1 MDHQDMRQRNAAS
14 TLGILYR
21 SSPAK
26 MTALQRESGLS
37 RRTIELILD
46 DLMQSGW
53 VTEVHSASPAARPVG
68 RPARSYAFRYDA
80 ACVVALQLE
89 AGQIHAT
96 VADLAT
102 EILGDLRVPLPIK
115 TSRAERLALLDDSV
129 TELLDT
135 AGVDRSAVVAVTV
148 STPGIVRDDGM
159 VDLPMTMPEWTGF
172 SLSDAVGE
180 LFDCPVRVENDAK
193 IAALGEKWSRDGE
206 VQDFAYIF
214 SDSERIGIGL
224 VLRNELY
231 RGRDGAAGEVSW
243 ARDLGLHDLVSP
255 LLVDLADELAPGHA
269 ATLELVTAARAGEAY
284 ALEEVERLARAFRAS
299 ITLIAWLLAPEEI
312 VFGGSLGTIQDL
324 LIPALEKELARNA
337 RPLEVRLRGS
347 RYGDASVLT
356 GCLRMCIESLSDQ
369 LFTPTGMAAIG
380 PAPIAPSGS
389 DREDAAEAS

>member
-1 MDHQDMRQRNAAS
+1 MRQRNAAS

>member
-1 MDHQDMRQRNAAS
+1 MRQRNAAS

-21 SSPAK
+21 TGPAK
-26 MTALQRESGLS
+26 MTELQQESGLS

-46 DLMQSGW
+46 DLMDSGW
-53 VTEVHSASPAARPVG
+53 VVELAAGSPDARPVG
-68 RPARSYAFRYDA
+68 RPARSFTFRYDA

-102 EILGDLRVPLPIK
+102 TILGDLRVPLPIK
-115 TSRAERLALLDDSV
+115 TSRAERLSLLDDCV
-129 TELLDT
+129 TRLLEE
-135 AGVDRSAVVAVTV
+135 AVVDRSAVVAVTV

-172 SLSDAVGE
+172 SLRDAVGE

-193 IAALGEKWSRDGE
+193 VAALGEKWSRDGE

-255 LLVDLADELAPGHA
+255 LLVDLDDELAPGHA
-269 ATLELVTAARAGEAY
+269 ATWELVTAARAGEAH
-284 ALEEVERLARAFRAS
+284 ALQEVDRLASALS
-299 ITLIAWLLAPEEI
+299 TGVTLIAWLLAPEEI
-312 VFGGSLGTIQDL
+312 ILGGSLGTLADL
-324 LIPALEKELARNA
+324 LIPALERKLATND
-337 RPLEVRLRGS
+337 RPIETRLRGS
-347 RYGDASVLT
+347 QYGDASVLT
-356 GCLRMCIESLSDQ
+356 GCLRMCIESLGDQ
-369 LFTPTGMAAIG
+369 LFTPAGVARIGRARIPLTTPEEAA
-380 PAPIAPSGS
+380 S
-389 DREDAAEAS
+389 

>member
-1 MDHQDMRQRNAAS
+1 MRQRNAAT
-14 TLGILYR
+14 TLGVLYR
-21 SSPAK
+21 GGPAK
-26 MTALQRESGLS
+26 MTALQQESGLS

-46 DLMQSGW
+46 DLIDSGW
-53 VTEVHSASPAARPVG
+53 VVEVAAATPDARPVG
-68 RPARSYAFRYDA
+68 RPARSFAFRYDA

-102 EILGDLRVPLPIK
+102 TVLGDLRVPLPIK
-115 TSRAERLALLDDSV
+115 TSRRERLSLLDECV
-129 TELLDT
+129 TRLLAS
-135 AGVDRSAVVAVTV
+135 AGVARSAVVAVTV

-193 IAALGEKWSRDGE
+193 LAALGEKWSRDGE

-243 ARDLGLHDLVSP
+243 ARELGLHDLVSP
-255 LLVDLADELAPGHA
+255 LLVDLDDELAPGHA
-269 ATLELVTAARAGEAY
+269 ATLELVTAARAGRPH
-284 ALEEVERLARAFRAS
+284 ALEEVERLARALSAG

-312 VFGGSLGTIQDL
+312 ILGGSLGSIQDL
-324 LIPALEKELARNA
+324 LIPALEAELATND
-337 RPLEVRLRGS
+337 RPIEAHLRGS
-347 RYGDASVLT
+347 QYGDASVLT
-356 GCLRMCIESLSDQ
+356 GCLRMCIESLGEQ
-369 LFTPTGMAAIG
+369 LFTPSGMADIG
-380 PAPIAPSGS
+380 PARIPVAAAAVV
-389 DREDAAEAS
+389 EAEAVS

>member
-1 MDHQDMRQRNAAS
+1 MRQRNAAN
-14 TLGILYR
+14 TLGILYG
-21 SSPAK
+21 SSPAT
-26 MTALQRESGLS
+26 MADLQSQSGLS
-37 RRTIELILD
+37 RRTIEVILD

-53 VTEVHSASPAARPVG
+53 VTEVHSTTSTTRPVG

-102 EILGDLRVPLPIK
+102 NILGDLRVPLPIK
-115 TSRAERLALLDDSV
+115 TSRAERLSLLDDSV
-129 TELLDT
+129 TSLLDT

-224 VLRNELY
+224 VLGNELY
-231 RGRDGAAGEVSW
+231 RGRDGAAGEISW

-269 ATLELVTAARAGEAY
+269 ATLELVTAARAGEPH
-284 ALEEVERLARAFRAS
+284 ALEEVSRLARALS
-299 ITLIAWLLAPEEI
+299 TGITLIAWLLAPTEI
-312 VFGGSLGTIQDL
+312 IFGGSLGTIQDL
-324 LIPALEKELARNA
+324 LIPALEEELAKND
-337 RPLEVRLRGS
+337 RPLEARLRGS
-347 RYGDASVLT
+347 QYGDASVLT

-369 LFTPTGMAAIG
+369 LFTPAGLTEIG
-380 PAPIAPSGS
+380 PARIAAGGELELA
-389 DREDAAEAS
+389 RAVR

>member
-1 MDHQDMRQRNAAS
+1 MRQRNAAS

-21 SSPAK
+21 TGPAK
-26 MTALQRESGLS
+26 MTELQQESGLS

-46 DLMQSGW
+46 DLMDSGW
-53 VTEVHSASPAARPVG
+53 VVELAAGSPDARPVG
-68 RPARSYAFRYDA
+68 RPARSFTFRYDA

-102 EILGDLRVPLPIK
+102 TILGDLRVPLPIK
-115 TSRAERLALLDDSV
+115 TSRAERLSLLDDCV
-129 TELLDT
+129 TRLLEE
-135 AGVDRSAVVAVTV
+135 AAVDRSAVVAVTV

-172 SLSDAVGE
+172 SLRDAVGE

-193 IAALGEKWSRDGE
+193 VAALGEKWSRDGE

-255 LLVDLADELAPGHA
+255 LLVDLDDELAPGHA
-269 ATLELVTAARAGEAY
+269 ATWELVTAARAGEAH
-284 ALEEVERLARAFRAS
+284 ALQEVDRLASALS
-299 ITLIAWLLAPEEI
+299 TGVTLIAWLLAPEEI
-312 VFGGSLGTIQDL
+312 ILGGSLGTLADL
-324 LIPALEKELARNA
+324 LIPALERKLATND
-337 RPLEVRLRGS
+337 RPIETRLRGS
-347 RYGDASVLT
+347 QYGDASVLT
-356 GCLRMCIESLSDQ
+356 GCLRMCIESLGDQ
-369 LFTPTGMAAIG
+369 LFTPAGVARIGRARIPLTTPEEAA
-380 PAPIAPSGS
+380 S
-389 DREDAAEAS
+389 

>member
-1 MDHQDMRQRNAAS
+1 MDHQDMRQRNAAN
-14 TLGILYR
+14 TLGILYG
-21 SSPAK
+21 SSPAT
-26 MTALQRESGLS
+26 MAELQGRSGLS
-37 RRTIELILD
+37 RRTIEVILD

-53 VTEVHSASPAARPVG
+53 VTEVHSTTSATRPVG

-96 VADLAT
+96 VADLT
-102 EILGDLRVPLPIK
+102 TSILGDLRVPLPIK
-115 TSRAERLALLDDSV
+115 TSRAERLSLLDDSV
-129 TELLDT
+129 TRLLDT

-193 IAALGEKWSRDGE
+193 IAALGEKWSRDGD
-206 VQDFAYIF
+206 VRDFAYIF

-231 RGRDGAAGEVSW
+231 RGRDGAAGEISW

-269 ATLELVTAARAGEAY
+269 ATLELVTAARAGEPH
-284 ALEEVERLARAFRAS
+284 ALEEVARLARALS
-299 ITLIAWLLAPEEI
+299 TGVTLIAWLLAPTEI
-312 VFGGSLGTIQDL
+312 IFGGSLGTIQDL
-324 LIPALEKELARNA
+324 LIPALEEELAKND
-337 RPLEVRLRGS
+337 RPLEAHLRGS
-347 RYGDASVLT
+347 QYGDASVLT

-369 LFTPTGMAAIG
+369 LFTPAGLAEIG
-380 PAPIAPSGS
+380 PARIAAGA
-389 DREDAAEAS
+389 DAQAAG

>member
-1 MDHQDMRQRNAAS
+1 MDHSEMRQRNAAS

-21 SSPAK
+21 TGPAK
-26 MTALQRESGLS
+26 MTALQQESGLS

-46 DLMQSGW
+46 DLMESGW
-53 VTEVHSASPAARPVG
+53 VVELAAASPDTRTVG
-68 RPARSYAFRYDA
+68 RPARSFAFRYDA

-102 EILGDLRVPLPIK
+102 TILGDLRVPLPIK
-115 TSRAERLALLDDSV
+115 TSRAQRLSLLDDCV
-129 TELLDT
+129 TRVLAE
-135 AGVDRSAVVAVTV
+135 AGVERSAVVAVTV

-172 SLSDAVGE
+172 SLRDAVGE

-255 LLVDLADELAPGHA
+255 LLVDLDDELAPGHA
-269 ATLELVTAARAGEAY
+269 ATWALVTAARAGEPH
-284 ALEEVERLARAFRAS
+284 ALEEVDRLASALS
-299 ITLIAWLLAPEEI
+299 TGVTLIAWLLAPEEI
-312 VFGGSLGTIQDL
+312 ILGGSLGTLQDL
-324 LIPALEKELARNA
+324 LIPALERKLATND
-337 RPLEVRLRGS
+337 RPIETRLRGS
-347 RYGDASVLT
+347 QYGDASVLT
-356 GCLRMCIESLSDQ
+356 GCLRMCIESLGEQ
-369 LFTPTGMAAIG
+369 LFRPAGVATIG
-380 PAPIAPSGS
+380 RARIPAPPTP
-389 DREDAAEAS
+389 EEAAS

>member
-14 TLGILYR
+14 TLGILYGT
-21 SSPAK
+21 SPAT
-26 MTALQRESGLS
+26 MADLQAQSGLS
-37 RRTIELILD
+37 RRTIEVILD

-53 VTEVHSASPAARPVG
+53 VAEVHSTTSTTRPVG

-96 VADLAT
+96 VADLT
-102 EILGDLRVPLPIK
+102 TNILGDLRVPLPIK
-115 TSRAERLALLDDSV
+115 TSRAERLSLLDDSV
-129 TELLDT
+129 TRLLDK

-231 RGRDGAAGEVSW
+231 RGRDGAAGEISW

-269 ATLELVTAARAGEAY
+269 ATLELVTAARAGEPH
-284 ALEEVERLARAFRAS
+284 ALEEVRRLARALS
-299 ITLIAWLLAPEEI
+299 TGVTLIAWLLAPEEVI
-312 VFGGSLGTIQDL
+312 FGGSLGTIQDL
-324 LIPALEKELARNA
+324 LIPALEEELAKNE
-337 RPLEVRLRGS
+337 RPLEARLRGS
-347 RYGDASVLT
+347 QYGDASVLA

-369 LFTPTGMAAIG
+369 LFTPAGMAAIG
-380 PAPIAPSGS
+380 PARIAAG
-389 DREDAAEAS
+389 EDAGVEVAQ

>member
-26 MTALQRESGLS
+26 MTALQHESGLS

-46 DLMQSGW
+46 DLIQSGW
-53 VTEVHSASPAARPVG
+53 VTEVPSAASAARPVG

-80 ACVVALQLE
+80 ARVVALQLE

-102 EILGDLRVPLPIK
+102 NVLGDLRVPLPIK
-115 TSRAERLALLDDSV
+115 TSRAERLSLLDESV
-129 TELLDT
+129 RKLLDE
-135 AGVDRSAVVAVTV
+135 ARVDRSAVVAVTV
-148 STPGIVRDDGM
+148 STPGIVRDDGT

-172 SLSDAVGE
+172 SLSNAVGE

-193 IAALGEKWSRDGE
+193 LAALGEKWSRDGE

-243 ARDLGLHDLVSP
+243 ARELGLHDLTSP
-255 LLVDLADELAPGHA
+255 LLVDLGDDLAPGHA
-269 ATLELVTAARAGEAY
+269 AALELVNGARAGDPR
-284 ALEEVERLARAFRAS
+284 ALEEVERLAGALRTG

-312 VFGGSLGTIQDL
+312 IFGGSLGAIQDL
-324 LIPALEKELARNA
+324 LIPALEKELATND
-337 RPLEVRLRGS
+337 RPLETRLRGS
-347 RYGDASVLT
+347 QYGDASVLT
-356 GCLRMCIESLSDQ
+356 GCLRMCIESLSEQ
-369 LFTPTGMAAIG
+369 LFTLHGTSAIG
-380 PAPIAPSGS
+380 PAPINLVSTGQQRS
-389 DREDAAEAS
+389 TN

>member
-1 MDHQDMRQRNAAS
+1 MDHSEMRQRNAAS

-21 SSPAK
+21 TGPAK
-26 MTALQRESGLS
+26 MTELQQESGLS

-46 DLMQSGW
+46 DLMDTGW
-53 VTEVHSASPAARPVG
+53 VVELAAASPDARPVG
-68 RPARSYAFRYDA
+68 RPARSFAFRYDA

-102 EILGDLRVPLPIK
+102 TILGDLRVPLPIK
-115 TSRAERLALLDDSV
+115 TSRAERLSLLDDCV
-129 TELLDT
+129 TRLLDD

-172 SLSDAVGE
+172 SLRDAVGE

-193 IAALGEKWSRDGE
+193 VAALGEKWSRDGE

-255 LLVDLADELAPGHA
+255 LLVDLDDELAPGHA
-269 ATLELVTAARAGEAY
+269 ATWELVTAARAGERH
-284 ALEEVERLARAFRAS
+284 ALEEVDRLANALS
-299 ITLIAWLLAPEEI
+299 TGVTLIAWLLAPEEI
-312 VFGGSLGTIQDL
+312 ILGGSLGTLQDL
-324 LIPALEKELARNA
+324 LIPALERRLATND
-337 RPLEVRLRGS
+337 RPIETRLRGS
-347 RYGDASVLT
+347 QFGDASVLT
-356 GCLRMCIESLSDQ
+356 GALRMCIESLADQ
-369 LFTPTGMAAIG
+369 LFTPAGVATIGRARIPAAS
-380 PAPIAPSGS
+380 P
-389 DREDAAEAS
+389 EEAAS